1 MKRIEVYE
9 KEIQSAASA
18 HFNSLTGSGVMYLCG
33 RSGMGKTMLAR
44 QYAKGHNG
52 LYFSFRNLDATLA
65 PRIFLPN
72 CSNWDDFFQKVLI
85 AKKRPVIF
93 FDDMDDRND
102 KDIFLEK
109 LSALKD
115 TAFVVLIYNSEALIP
130 ENASS
135 LIMKPLTP
143 PDLCREYKK
152 LSQLDALRVI
162 AMTDGIP
169 ALVNLFRLDL
179 SFEENV
185 QNIFASGSLYL
196 RYAEENLRR
205 EFRSPESYNTLLYG
219 MAIGFNRIS
228 QLAEF
233 SRYPKN
239 KCDKYLKALDAAGY
253 IEKEQ
258 KRDEAG
264 TIRTHYYLKG
274 GYLRVWY
281 QLFFPRQHEFI
292 DPLTEDAVKDLVFW
306 IDDCA
311 TKYFFRKLCWRWF
324 FKNTSLYYAGYSIGK
339 NNPNQYDVAI
349 DGSLLDFVQHDRDRD
364 LYIKIWDDPEIGFP
378 KDVFQKIEK
387 VTTTTRPFYD
397 NIYYLFSIGRACNY
411 VEELRK
417 LGTVAVVDLRSFFGR
432 NNAEY
437 FKDLYK

>member
-1 MKRIEVYE
+1 MKRIEEYE
-9 KEIQSAASA
+9 KEIHSAASA
-18 HFNSLTGSGVMYLCG
+18 HFNRHTGSGVMYVCG
-33 RSGMGKTMLAR
+33 RSGMGKTLLAR
-44 QYAKGHNG
+44 RYAADHSG
-52 LYFSFRNLDATLA
+52 LYFSFRNLDAALA
-65 PRIFLPN
+65 PKVFFPD
-72 CSNWDDFFQKVLI
+72 CSNWDDFFHKVLT
-85 AKKRPVIF
+85 AKNRPVIF

-102 KDIFLEK
+102 KDIFPEK

-115 TAFVVLIYNSEALIP
+115 AAFVVLIYKSEAQIP
-130 ENASS
+130 GNAKT

-152 LSQLDALRVI
+152 LDQRDALRI
-162 AMTDGIP
+162 FAMTDGIP
-169 ALVNLFRLDL
+169 ALVDLFRLEL

-185 QNIFASGSLYL
+185 QNIFASGSRYL

-233 SRYPKN
+233 SGYPKN
-239 KCDKYLKALDAAGY
+239 KCDKYLKALDTAGY

-264 TIRTHYYLKG
+264 TLRTHYYLKG
-274 GYLRVWY
+274 GYHRIWY
-281 QLFFPRQHEFI
+281 QLYFPRQHEFM
-292 DPLTEDAVKDLVFW
+292 DPLTEDATKDLAFW
-306 IDDCA
+306 IDECA
-311 TKYFFRKLCWRWF
+311 TKYYFRKLCWRWF
-324 FKNTSLYYAGYSIGK
+324 FKNTSLYYSGYPIGK
-339 NNPNQYDVAI
+339 DNPSQYDVTVN
-349 DGSLLDFVQHDRDRD
+349 GSQLDFVQHDRDRD
-364 LYIKIWDDPEIGFP
+364 LYMKIWDDPEIGFP

-387 VTTTTRPFYD
+387 ATTTARPFYD
-397 NIYYLFSIGRACNY
+397 NVYYLFSIGRACNY

-417 LGTVAVVDLRSFFGR
+417 LGTVAVVDLRCFFGR

-437 FKDLYK
+437 FEGLLD

>member
-1 MKRIEVYE
+1 MNQMEAYE
-9 KEIQSAASA
+9 KEIQAAASEY
-18 HFNSLTGSGVMYLCG
+18 FNRRIGSGVMYLCG
-33 RSGMGKTMLAR
+33 KSGMGKTTLSR
-44 QYAKGHNG
+44 QYAKNHNG
-52 LYFSFRNLDATLA
+52 LYFTFRNLDAALA
-65 PRIFLPN
+65 PRIFLPC
-72 CSNWDDFFQKVLI
+72 CSNWDEFFRKVLI
-85 AKKRPVIF
+85 TKNRPVIF
-93 FDDMDDRND
+93 FDDMDDRSD

-115 TAFVVLIYNSEALIP
+115 SAFVVLIYKSDAQIP
-130 ENASS
+130 ENAKS

-152 LSQLDALRVI
+152 LSHLDALRII
-162 AMTDGIP
+162 AITDGIP

-179 SFEENV
+179 NFEENV
-185 QNIFASGSLYL
+185 QNIFALGSPYL
-196 RYAEENLRR
+196 QYAEENLRR

-233 SRYPKN
+233 SSYPKN

-264 TIRTHYYLKG
+264 TVRTHYYLKG

-292 DPLTEDAVKDLVFW
+292 DPLTEDAGKDLVFL

-311 TKYFFRKLCWRWF
+311 TKYYFRKLCWRWF
-324 FKNTSLYYAGYSIGK
+324 FKNTSLYYTGYSIGK
-339 NNPNQYDVAI
+339 DNPSQYDVTI
-349 DGSLLDFVQHDRDRD
+349 NGSLLDFVQHDKDRD
-364 LYIKIWDDPEIGFP
+364 LYMKIWDDPEIGLP
-378 KDVFQKIEK
+378 KDVFQKIEAA
-387 VTTTTRPFYD
+387 TTTVRPFYD
-397 NIYYLFSIGRACNY
+397 NVYYLFSIGRVCNY

-417 LGTVAVVDLRSFFGR
+417 LDTVSVVELRSFFGR

-437 FKDLYK
+437 FKDLLD